1 MSLQARHLSQSRGE
15 RVLFE
20 ALSFELRP
28 GQALWVR
35 GANGSGKT
43 SLLRLLCGLAW
54 PAAGEVAW
62 HGKPIRGLAEAF
74 QAQLIYLG
82 HAQGLKDELSAQ
94 ENLCFAAALSGRP
107 CSSAQARAALALLGL
122 DAQARLPLRAL
133 SQGQRKRAAL
143 ARLALPG
150 TPALWVLDEPFSAL
164 DTAAIEGLQ
173 GLLGAHLARGGL
185 AVYTTH
191 QAASPASVSPR
202 ELHLGGEAGA
212 WRLH

>member
-1 MSLQARHLSQSRGE
+1 MSLQVCHLSQSRGE

-20 ALSFELRP
+20 ALSFELQP

-62 HGKPIRGLAEAF
+62 HGKPIRGQAEAF

-82 HAQGLKDELSAQ
+82 HAQGLKDELSAE
-94 ENLCFAAALSGRP
+94 ENLGFAAALSGRP
-107 CSSAQARAALALLGL
+107 CSGAQARAALALLGL

-150 TPALWVLDEPFSAL
+150 PPALWVLDEPFSAL
-164 DTAAIEGLQ
+164 DTAAIEQLQ
-173 GLLGAHLARGGL
+173 ALLDAHLARGGL

-191 QAASPASVSPR
+191 QAAAPATVSPR
-202 ELHLGGEAGA
+202 VLHLGGEAGS